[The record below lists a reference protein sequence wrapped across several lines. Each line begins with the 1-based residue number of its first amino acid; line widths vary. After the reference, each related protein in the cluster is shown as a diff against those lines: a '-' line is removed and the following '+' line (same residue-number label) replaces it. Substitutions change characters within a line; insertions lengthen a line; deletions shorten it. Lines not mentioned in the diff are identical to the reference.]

1 MKEGRKRKVV
11 IKDAKVTDAG
21 MYACISNADK
31 TEAELIVNC
40 KIFTYGIIPV
50 LKLQCGKT
58 IRLLTK
64 PVSAKYFV

>member
-40 KIFTYGIIPV
+40 KIFTYRYSIIPV
-50 LKLQCGKT
+50 LKLQCG
-58 IRLLTK
+58 
-64 PVSAKYFV
+64 

>member
-31 TEAELIVNC
+31 TEAELIVHC
-40 KIFTYGIIPV
+40 E
-50 LKLQCGKT
+50 
-58 IRLLTK
+58 LLFIHLFIALSST
-64 PVSAKYFV
+64 PSLRCDSSLG